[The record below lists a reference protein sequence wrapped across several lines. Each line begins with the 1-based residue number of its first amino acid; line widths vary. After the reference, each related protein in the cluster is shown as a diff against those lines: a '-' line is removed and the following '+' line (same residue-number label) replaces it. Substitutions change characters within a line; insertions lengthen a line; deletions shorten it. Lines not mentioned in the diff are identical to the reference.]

1 MNVNVSP
8 PQRLSDSELL
18 YRPNISLNG
27 RISADTLNFFL
38 QRLQDVRASNE
49 HLVMEL
55 NTEGGDADIAR
66 RIAMEIRLFRRHSGR
81 DAYCVGKTNVYSAGV
96 TIFAAFPRNRRFLT
110 EDTVLLVHERRLDQA
125 VQLCGPIKACIQI
138 IREQLSMLEIAHQLE
153 MEGFRELVEGGK
165 LSVDELYE
173 RATSNCY
180 LHAGE
185 ALELGLISEI
195 LK

>member
-1 MNVNVSP
+1 MNIDVA
-8 PQRLSDSELL
+8 PQRLSNQELL
-18 YRPNISLNG
+18 DRPNISLNG

-38 QRLQDVRASNE
+38 QRLQEVRGSHE

-66 RIAMEIRLFRRHSGR
+66 RIAMEIRLFCRHGAK

-110 EDTVLLVHERRLDQA
+110 EDAVLLIHERRLNEPI
-125 VQLCGPIKACIQI
+125 QLCGPIQASIQI
-138 IREQLSMLEIAHQLE
+138 IREQLSMLETAHKLE
-153 MEGFRELVEGGK
+153 MEGFRELVEGSQ
-165 LSVDELYE
+165 LSVDELYD

-180 LHAGE
+180 LHAEE
-185 ALELGLISEI
+185 ARELGLIAEI

>member
-1 MNVNVSP
+1 MNINVSP
-8 PQRLSDSELL
+8 PQRLSNPELL
-18 YRPNISLNG
+18 HRPNISLNG
-27 RISADTLNFFL
+27 RISADTLTFFL
-38 QRLQDVRASNE
+38 QRLQNVRASNE

-66 RIAMEIRLFRRHSGR
+66 RIAMEIRLFRRHGSQ

-96 TIFAAFPRNRRFLT
+96 TIFAAFPPIRRFLT
-110 EDTVLLVHERRLDQA
+110 EDAVLLVHERRLDQA
-125 VQLCGPIKACIQI
+125 VQLCGPIKASIQI
-138 IREQLSMLEIAHQLE
+138 IREQLSMLETAHQLE
-153 MEGFRELVEGGK
+153 MEGYGELVEGSK

-180 LHAGE
+180 LHAEE
-185 ALELGLISEI
+185 ALDLGLIWEI